1 MPFATRAKLLTLCS
15 LRFVLRS
22 LRPAHCALHSQ
33 NMTGDFMIP
42 VRDCTVPVGDTA
54 HTANP
59 ARDLAFVKSIDA
71 KTKWPSET
79 EAAFFMR

>member
-1 MPFATRAKLLTLCS
+1 
-15 LRFVLRS
+15 
-22 LRPAHCALHSQ
+22 
-33 NMTGDFMIP
+33 MTGDFMIP